1 MAKPTARPIRVLT
14 GSISVAFDTWLPY
27 ASGTLVSYAKSK
39 IDPEKIQFLEPLYK
53 TLPRAQLLERLSHTD
68 VLALTCYVWNESI
81 NESYT
86 KLFKSL
92 NPEGI
97 VIWGGPN
104 IPKAAKS
111 LDRFVRQF
119 PDVDCFVTGPGEEA
133 FVSLLNQMI
142 HQQQKHEKRS
152 VPKTLQAQ
160 AKLFPEGIHTN
171 AYLDGTFDSI
181 LARDKSLKV
190 SFETNRG
197 CPYSCS
203 FCDWGGQSNSRI
215 IPLSE
220 DLTHRTID
228 FLFSF
233 PNIKEIEIL
242 DANFGMFKR
251 DLVCVE
257 KMFDAKKRYQTD
269 PNISYSGLAKNGS
282 KYLPPILNLLHK
294 KFNMNNWQLKVSF
307 QTHSQNVL
315 DLAQRQNIKNEK
327 LVELL
332 QFGQQ
337 SGLSVCS
344 EMIMGLPG
352 ETADSWAK
360 TLAQDIQLGI
370 ERTRAYIL
378 TVSENTLIADPAF
391 IKDQSLKFKNVY
403 FPDFRDLYQNQDLPS
418 EGQQRHRVVF
428 ACNSYDLDEL
438 KKMYSYWWFHHTF
451 YNAKLIPLTLANL
464 IKGNTSYSQ
473 LIDKFLATIPSGSPF
488 KRLHQQI
495 LDFVEVYFK
504 EEAETFVDDYEVYRF
519 ASGAMR
525 FSDIIEI
532 KKYKKECGDF
542 ITEFFLNEDNGFK
555 ASKELLFKDLGSW
568 DTSITDKK
576 LRGLSADIRS
586 QNVERNI

>member
-1 MAKPTARPIRVLT
+1 MAQPTARPIRVLT

-27 ASGTLVSYAKSK
+27 AAGTLVSYAKSK
-39 IDPEKIQFLEPLYK
+39 IDTGKVDFLEPLYK
-53 TLPRAQLLERLSHTD
+53 TLPRDQLSNRLANAD

-81 NESYT
+81 NESYS

-92 NPEGI
+92 NPNGV

-104 IPKAAKS
+104 IPKTS
-111 LDRFVRQF
+111 VGLDHFVRQF
-119 PDVDCFVTGPGEEA
+119 PDVDCFVTGPGEET

-142 HQQQKHEKRS
+142 TQRETTQTVQI
-152 VPKTLQAQ
+152 PKTIQAP
-160 AKLFPEGIHTN
+160 AKLLPDDIHSN

-181 LARDKSLKV
+181 LQRDKNLKV

-215 IPLSE
+215 VPLSE

-251 DLVCVE
+251 DLICVE
-257 KMFDAKKRYQTD
+257 KMYDAKQRYQTD

-282 KYLPPILNLLHK
+282 KYLPMILNLLHE
-294 KFNMNNWQLKVSF
+294 KFNMNKWQLKVSF

-315 DLAQRQNIKNEK
+315 DLAKRQNIKNEK
-327 LVELL
+327 LIELL
-332 QFGQQ
+332 KFGQQ
-337 SGLSVCS
+337 RGLSVCS

-352 ETADSWAK
+352 ETAHSWAE
-360 TLAQDIQLGI
+360 TLAQDIRLGI

-378 TVSENTLIADPAF
+378 TVSENTLIADPVF
-391 IKDQSLKFKNVY
+391 VKDQSLRFKNIY
-403 FPDFRDLYQNQDLPS
+403 FPDFRDLYQNQNLPS
-418 EGQQRHRVVF
+418 EGQQRHRIVF
-428 ACNSYDLDEL
+428 ACQSYDIDEL

-451 YNAKLIPLTLANL
+451 YNAKLIPLTLSDL
-464 IKGNTSYSQ
+464 IQGNFSYSK
-473 LIDKFLATIPSGSPF
+473 LIDMFITTIPSTSLLG
-488 KRLHQQI
+488 KLHNQV
-495 LDFVEVYFK
+495 LRFVEIYFK
-504 EEAETFVDDYEVYRF
+504 EEDETLIEDYEVYRF

-532 KKYKKECGDF
+532 KNNQKECADLITDF
-542 ITEFFLNEDNGFK
+542 FMNEKHGFK
-555 ASKELLFKDLGSW
+555 FSEDQLHKDLKNW
-568 DTSITDKK
+568 NTAIADKT

-586 QNVERNI
+586 QDVERSL